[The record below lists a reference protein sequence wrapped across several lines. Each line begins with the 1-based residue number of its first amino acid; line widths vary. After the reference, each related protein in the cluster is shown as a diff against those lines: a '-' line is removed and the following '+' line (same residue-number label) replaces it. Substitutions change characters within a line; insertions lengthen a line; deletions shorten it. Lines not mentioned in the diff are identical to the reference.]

1 MLVTVCAWCE
11 RFLGMRETGDVAHR
25 ISHGICRACATR
37 HQWAEPPTL
46 VVCRTRADL
55 QRVLQELMR
64 GTPEIH
70 VVVDR
75 RQAERRQGTDA
86 AAPGERRSLPR
97 RRATPAIVC

>member
-11 RFLGMRETGDVAHR
+11 RFLGIRETEGGKGV

-46 VVCRTRADL
+46 VVSRSRADL

-64 GTPEIH
+64 GTPEIR

-75 RQAERRQGTDA
+75 RQAERRQGADA
-86 AAPGERRSLPR
+86 AAPSERRSLPR

>member
-11 RFLGMRETGDVAHR
+11 RFLGMRETGDGTHKV
-25 ISHGICRACATR
+25 SHGICRACATR
-37 HQWAEPPTL
+37 HQWAEAPTL
-46 VVCRTRADL
+46 VVCRTRPDL

-64 GTPEIH
+64 GTPEIR

-75 RQAERRQGTDA
+75 RQADRRQGDERA
-86 AAPGERRSLPR
+86 AADERRGVAR

>member
-11 RFLGMRETGDVAHR
+11 RFLGMRETEGASS

-37 HQWAEPPTL
+37 HHWPEPPTL
-46 VVCRTRADL
+46 VVSRSRAAL

-75 RQAERRQGTDA
+75 RQAERRQGHE
-86 AAPGERRSLPR
+86 PGALDERRALSR

>member
-11 RFLGMRETGDVAHR
+11 RFLGMRQSKGEDLV
-25 ISHGICRACATR
+25 SHGICRACATR
-37 HQWAEPPTL
+37 HQWSDPPTL
-46 VVCRTRADL
+46 VVCRSRPDL

-64 GTPEIH
+64 GTPEIL

-75 RQAERRQGTDA
+75 RR
-86 AAPGERRSLPR
+86 GERRRSEPRAPADERRGAPR